1 MKLSILIPVYNEK
14 NTIEKL
20 IQKVKSVN
28 ISKEIII
35 IDDGS
40 IDGTRDILKNLKDSE
55 IKVILQ
61 DKNQGKGF
69 CIRTGIKYVTG
80 DIVAI
85 QDADLEY
92 DPHDFIDIIK
102 PIMEGET
109 KIVYGTRFP
118 KNKKRPSI
126 FKNKFYLANKIL
138 TITANILYDAR
149 ITDEAT
155 CYKIFDSEVI
165 KSIDLTCKRFEF
177 CPEVT
182 AKARKKGYKITELP
196 ISYYPRSENEGK
208 KIKYRDGFEALWTLI
223 KFRFVK

>member
-14 NTIEKL
+14 NTINEI

-40 IDGTRDILKNLKDSE
+40 IDGTKDILKNLNDLE
-55 IKVILQ
+55 VKVIFQ
-61 DKNQGKGF
+61 DKNQGKGN

-92 DPHDFIDIIK
+92 DPNDFIELVK
-102 PIMEGET
+102 PIMNGKT
-109 KIVYGTRFP
+109 KVVYGTRFP
-118 KNKKRPSI
+118 KDKKRPSI

-138 TITANILYDAR
+138 TITANVLYNAN

-155 CYKIFDSEVI
+155 CYKIFDAELI
-165 KSIDLTCKRFEF
+165 KGIDLTCNRFEF

-182 AKARKKGYKITELP
+182 AKVRKKDYKITELP
-196 ISYYPRSENEGK
+196 ISYHPRSENEGK